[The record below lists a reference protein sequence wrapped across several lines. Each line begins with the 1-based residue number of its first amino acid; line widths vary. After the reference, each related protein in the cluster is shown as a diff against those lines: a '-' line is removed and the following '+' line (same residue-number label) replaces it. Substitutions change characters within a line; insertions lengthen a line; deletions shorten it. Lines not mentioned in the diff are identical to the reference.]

1 MPLLAE
7 TTVETDAEPA
17 AVWAVW
23 SDLAGRLRWHPG
35 LAWARLDG
43 PLAPGTAGA
52 WKPQRARPVAVR
64 VAEVVPER
72 RLVLVGTHGPPVAR
86 GHYEHEVV
94 ALPGGGSRITH
105 RMSLSGP
112 LAAPIAR
119 FFGRPLGVSASP
131 EAVAAVA
138 RLAEEDAAGPRV
150 RP

>member
-1 MPLLAE
+1 MRVIAEASAE
-7 TTVETDAEPA
+7 TRADPA

-23 SDLAGRLRWHPG
+23 ADAAVRPRWHPR
-35 LAWARLDG
+35 LEWATLDG
-43 PLAPGTAGA
+43 PLDAGTTGR
-52 WKPQRARPVAVR
+52 WKRDRARPVSVR
-64 VAEVVPER
+64 VDVVEPER
-72 RLVLVGTHGPPVAR
+72 RLVLVGIHGLPVAR
-86 GHYEHEVV
+86 GHYEHELV

-119 FFGRPLGVSASP
+119 LFGRPLGVSASP

-138 RLAEEDAAGPRV
+138 RLAEEGGAGPPG